1 MKNFKKICFSLLI
14 IFSLTFAVPNI
25 LPLDNGIINVKAAT
39 KPKLNKKNTTLIK
52 GQTLVLKVSGTKS
65 KIKWS
70 SSNKTVATVNSTGKV
85 TAKKKGTATI
95 TAKIR
100 KKTLSCKITVETPSI
115 NKKTLSLQKGET
127 YSLKIN
133 GTKQKVKWSSS
144 DKNIAT
150 VNKNGK
156 VTAKKAGSAKIF
168 ATVSNKKYI
177 CKLTVKANSNEKAVY
192 KIGET
197 WTVAGQWKIT
207 INSVEETSY
216 RNPFAETNPETVYMV
231 TYTYENLGYTDTDGI
246 MNGLFVDLELGTI
259 VDAQKCTGYSYP
271 GEITYYAQEIPIGSK
286 CKAQACI
293 GVDHSGDFKIY
304 YDAYDGNFIE
314 RKAVFKINVK

>member
-14 IFSLTFAVPNI
+14 VFSLTFAVPSI
-25 LPLDNGIINVKAAT
+25 LPFDNSIITVEAAT
-39 KPKLNKKNTTLIK
+39 TPKLNKKNASLIK
-52 GQTLVLKVSGTKS
+52 GQTLVLKVCGTKN
-65 KIKWS
+65 KVKWS
-70 SSNKTVATVNSTGKV
+70 SSNKTVATVNSTGKI
-85 TAKKKGTATI
+85 TAKKKGVTTI
-95 TAKIR
+95 TAKIG

-127 YSLKIN
+127 YTLKIN

-144 DKNIAT
+144 DKTIAT
-150 VNKNGK
+150 VDKNGK
-156 VTAKKAGSAKIF
+156 VTAKKAGSAQIC

-177 CKLTVKANSNEKAVY
+177 CKITVKSNSSEETTY

-207 INSVEETSY
+207 INSVEETTY
-216 RNPFAETNPETVYMV
+216 RNPFAETNPEAVYMI
-231 TYTYENLGYTDTDGI
+231 TYTYENLGYADTDGI
-246 MNGLFVDLELGTI
+246 MNGLFIDLESGTI
-259 VDAQKCTGYSYP
+259 VDAQKYTGYSYP
-271 GEITYYAQEIPIGSK
+271 GDITNYAQEIPIGSK

-293 GVDHSGDFKIY
+293 GVDHAGDFKIY

-314 RKAVFKINVK
+314 RKAVFEINVK